1 MIITAPQ
8 VRATLGIGRK
18 GLADLIA
25 EGLLTPVNSR
35 KPDALK
41 WFQRFDSAE
50 VNRLRRGP
58 DKPVPTT
65 RKGHVNGHAMTAEII
80 KPAPAVPAASGL
92 LTKLA
97 AIEDKLDR
105 LLAIWS

>member
-8 VRATLGIGRK
+8 ARTILGVGKKR
-18 GLADLIA
+18 LTDLIA
-25 EGLLTPVNSR
+25 DGLLTPVNPK

-41 WFQRFDSAE
+41 WFMRFDSAE
-50 VNRLRRGP
+50 VNRLRRGS
-58 DKPVPTT
+58 DKPVPNV
-65 RKGHVNGHAMTAEII
+65 RKGGVNGHAMTAEII